1 MDWLT
6 HCMQILNI
14 AIEVSNYILNER
26 KVADLV
32 DDDNDDIAEDE
43 SEEI

>member
-1 MDWLT
+1 
-6 HCMQILNI
+6 MQILNI

-26 KVADLV
+26 KVAGLV
-32 DDDNDDIAEDE
+32 DNDNVDEAEDE